1 MTDHMPGIWGS
12 KNIAPE
18 PIICTRHPKIGTDGV
33 FQTYLE
39 NKKVAV
45 VREKT
50 GPEGGGILW
59 REKYRSL

>member
-1 MTDHMPGIWGS
+1 MPGIWGS

-18 PIICTRHPKIGTDGV
+18 PIICTRDPKIGTDGV

-39 NKKVAV
+39 IKKKKVTV
-45 VREKT
+45 VRQKT
-50 GPEGGGILW
+50 APEGGGMLW